1 MCVISFFPFF
11 YFSFLFFS
19 ISILYYL
26 YYYIKAARCSL
37 PPPGSTSSQSAPS
50 ICPCSIL
57 ALEAIPRWSA
67 PPSLSTTPIALGRHP
82 PFPSPPT
89 VSPLALN
96 NPRPHHRASQPCSPP
111 RFTPRDS
118 SNPSTTMLL
127 RSLSKPVARS
137 IDFVPRQRQSITCVH
152 AATSVTAIV
161 SGRRRGSPTPRAPR
175 TGSLRSSAARGALIL

>member
-1 MCVISFFPFF
+1 LSLLNSGPRSNPPMVCSPLALNHPHR
-11 YFSFLFFS
+11 SRSSSSL
-19 ISILYYL
+19 
-26 YYYIKAARCSL
+26 SL
-37 PPPGSTSSQSAPS
+37 PPDG
-50 ICPCSIL
+50 L
-57 ALEAIPRWSA
+57 
-67 PPSLSTTPIALGRHP
+67 
-82 PFPSPPT
+82 
-89 VSPLALN
+89 PLALN
-96 NPRPHHRASQPCSPP
+96 NPRPHHRASQPCSPL

>member
-89 VSPLALN
+89 VSPSLSTTPAPITVRLSHA
-96 NPRPHHRASQPCSPP
+96 PLRDLRRATAPIPQQPCYSA
-111 RFTPRDS
+111 
-118 SNPSTTMLL
+118 PSAN
-127 RSLSKPVARS
+127 LSRVA
-137 IDFVPRQRQSITCVH
+137 
-152 AATSVTAIV
+152 
-161 SGRRRGSPTPRAPR
+161 
-175 TGSLRSSAARGALIL
+175 